1 MKGRGGSSTFVR
13 RFSSVS
19 LPRPVVLI
27 VLIYIRP
34 FKLFCPSGLKS
45 NPGSWGRNDCLGF
58 DPGSR
63 TEASF
68 GCSQS
73 GRLCCLQN
81 KRRVSHCLPVVLFSD
96 IFECSFCDS
105 EVLMCRCAVEWTIQ
119 AKRRPRLPQPKAFL
133 LILSLVCIRTRWWCC
148 INLAYSRPKEKLL
161 QRLTSL
167 VWPTLLCGP
176 VHYFTLKHDKLCRF
190 RWRQKCQMWLSH
202 SQYIIES
209 QYEA

>member
-34 FKLFCPSGLKS
+34 FKLFCPFGLKS
-45 NPGSWGRNDCLGF
+45 NLGSWGRNDCLGS

-73 GRLCCLQN
+73 GQLCCLQH
-81 KRRVSHCLPVVLFSD
+81 KRRVRHCLHVILFSD
-96 IFECSFCDS
+96 IFGTFSLCSSCEMCSRVNHAGEAS
-105 EVLMCRCAVEWTIQ
+105 EPASATTQ
-119 AKRRPRLPQPKAFL
+119 G
-133 LILSLVCIRTRWWCC
+133 LSAYLVTFVCIRIRWWCC
-148 INLAYSRPKEKLL
+148 ISLAYSRPKEKLL
-161 QRLTSL
+161 PRLTSL
-167 VWPTLLCGP
+167 LWLTLLCGP
-176 VHYFTLKHDKLCRF
+176 VHYFTLKHDKLCRL
-190 RWRQKCQMWLSH
+190 RLRQKRQMWLPH
-202 SQYIIES
+202 SR
-209 QYEA
+209 

>member
-27 VLIYIRP
+27 VLIYITP
-34 FKLFCPSGLKS
+34 FKLCCPSGLKS
-45 NPGSWGRNDCLGF
+45 NQGSWGRNECLGF

-81 KRRVSHCLPVVLFSD
+81 KRRVPHYDCNLETRQIFRFSCSGLASEFFGDWVKGGRFLRRCQNVWFGYSLSILVGAGVGHIWKRVLWG
-96 IFECSFCDS
+96 
-105 EVLMCRCAVEWTIQ
+105 EW
-119 AKRRPRLPQPKAFL
+119 FV
-133 LILSLVCIRTRWWCC
+133 ILSIFCNVFCC
-148 INLAYSRPKEKLL
+148 ILWTLRML
-161 QRLTSL
+161 QFAMFPQLMSFSCFFYL
-167 VWPTLLCGP
+167 
-176 VHYFTLKHDKLCRF
+176 
-190 RWRQKCQMWLSH
+190 
-202 SQYIIES
+202 I
-209 QYEA
+209 